1 MHIHLNGET
10 RDIAAGTTIR
20 DLLASLGLNPKTV
33 AVLRN
38 DDIVPCDEQP
48 QTLLAE
54 GDTLEIVR
62 FVGGG

>member
-1 MHIHLNGET
+1 MQIHVNGET
-10 RDIAAGTTIR
+10 RDLPAGSTVR
-20 DLLASLGLNPKTV
+20 DLLATLGLNPKTV

-38 DDIVPCDEQP
+38 DDIVPCDEQA
-48 QTLLAE
+48 QTPLVE